1 MGTRPHALRYIN
13 QFTEIFT
20 EEGRKSVKI
29 THRVPNH
36 EPRITYTPGL
46 VRERMNN
53 DKAAALLRLQQQQQ
67 QQQAQR
73 QQQQQIQVAN
83 AAVAAASAASIG
95 IPLANNGPVSHPAVL
110 QKKTTSLPNATPP
123 ASAAAQAQG
132 SPSILQ
138 QQLCTP
144 PPASAQLPL
153 HPLPLRS
160 TNGSAAPPGPPGP
173 PTNILQVYCACKVG
187 PLSRKFIVKCLWII
201 FLQNFK
207 RQLMVCLNVHPM
219 PSRPCT
225 RPRPAAAAVWPAKRK
240 LTAAAYFG
248 R

>member
-1 MGTRPHALRYIN
+1 MIMMHYLHVSFPHRFVLGTRPHALRYIN

-53 DKAAALLRLQQQQQ
+53 DKAAALLRLQHQQQQ

-83 AAVAAASAASIG
+83 AAVAAATAATIG
-95 IPLANNGPVSHPAVL
+95 LPLANNGPVSHPAVL

-123 ASAAAQAQG
+123 TAAAAAAAAAAAQG

-153 HPLPLRS
+153 HPLPLRPS
-160 TNGSAAPPGPPGP
+160 NGSAAIPGP
-173 PTNILQVYCACKVG
+173 PTNILQV
-187 PLSRKFIVKCLWII
+187 
-201 FLQNFK
+201 
-207 RQLMVCLNVHPM
+207 
-219 PSRPCT
+219 
-225 RPRPAAAAVWPAKRK
+225 
-240 LTAAAYFG
+240 
-248 R
+248 

>member
-1 MGTRPHALRYIN
+1 MSNESDDANIFPTSRFVLGTRPHALRYIN

-67 QQQAQR
+67 QAQR

-83 AAVAAASAASIG
+83 AAVAAASAATIH

-110 QKKTTSLPNATPP
+110 QKKTTSLPSATPSVS
-123 ASAAAQAQG
+123 AAAAQAQG

-153 HPLPLRS
+153 HPLPLRPS
-160 TNGSAAPPGPPGP
+160 NGSAGTPGP
-173 PTNILQVYCACKVG
+173 PTNILQV
-187 PLSRKFIVKCLWII
+187 
-201 FLQNFK
+201 
-207 RQLMVCLNVHPM
+207 
-219 PSRPCT
+219 
-225 RPRPAAAAVWPAKRK
+225 
-240 LTAAAYFG
+240 
-248 R
+248 

>member
-53 DKAAALLRLQQQQQ
+53 DKAAALLRLQHQQQQQ

-83 AAVAAASAASIG
+83 ATVAAATIG

-123 ASAAAQAQG
+123 PAASAAAVQG

-153 HPLPLRS
+153 HPLPLRPS
-160 TNGSAAPPGPPGP
+160 NGSTGTPGP
-173 PTNILQVYCACKVG
+173 PTNILQV
-187 PLSRKFIVKCLWII
+187 
-201 FLQNFK
+201 
-207 RQLMVCLNVHPM
+207 
-219 PSRPCT
+219 
-225 RPRPAAAAVWPAKRK
+225 
-240 LTAAAYFG
+240 
-248 R
+248 